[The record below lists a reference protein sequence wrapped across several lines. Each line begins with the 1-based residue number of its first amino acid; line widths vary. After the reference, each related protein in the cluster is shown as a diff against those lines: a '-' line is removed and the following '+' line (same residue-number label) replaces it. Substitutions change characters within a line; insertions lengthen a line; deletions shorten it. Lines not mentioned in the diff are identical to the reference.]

1 MQNQEQAQ
9 QTAQHADIKG
19 NPQGNLGIGHDPVQG
34 KMKHLAYGKLR
45 FPGITLGCYEM
56 NKSLCVTDVPDEA
69 ADETVVFA
77 ELLECFQDPLIDE
90 AEVGPAWCDVD
101 RGYGIQYTIIPF
113 RRHALEEAR
122 IVRRFP
128 YGLDDVVA
136 FAPFLD
142 QFGNHRRRMLQVTI
156 HGDDGVAKGMIHAA
170 GNGQLMAEVTGQDKS
185 PHVLILLGQAAE
197 DEGRCIF
204 RTVVDK
210 DDFIIH
216 IECRCGF
223 RRLFIEFLNV
233 RLFIVYRN
241 DNRQ

>member
-1 MQNQEQAQ
+1 
-9 QTAQHADIKG
+9 
-19 NPQGNLGIGHDPVQG
+19 
-34 KMKHLAYGKLR
+34 
-45 FPGITLGCYEM
+45 
-56 NKSLCVTDVPDEA
+56 
-69 ADETVVFA
+69 
-77 ELLECFQDPLIDE
+77 
-90 AEVGPAWCDVD
+90 
-101 RGYGIQYTIIPF
+101 
-113 RRHALEEAR
+113 
-122 IVRRFP
+122 
-128 YGLDDVVA
+128 
-136 FAPFLD
+136 
-142 QFGNHRRRMLQVTI
+142 MLQVTI

-241 DNRQ
+241 DNRQQLSSRPSRF